1 MSVNGFKWVKDL
13 PKFDACFIKNYDE
26 NSDKKYILEV
36 DVKYPKKLFTGH
48 KDVSYLPERK
58 KSKNVISLFAICKIK
73 KYVVHIRTLKQA
85 LIKS

>member
-58 KSKNVISLFAICKIK
+58 KIK
-73 KYVVHIRTLKQA
+73 KCNK
-85 LIKS
+85 LICDIQDKKICCSHKNFKTSIN